1 MRGAAIGGCA
11 RLTECY
17 EDKMLLRA
25 LILLPVILAG
35 TAAPA
40 QPRTDDIIGYN
51 FACTAKVAMPLPSS
65 DLEGHVIVNEDGT
78 LFSFFAQLYG
88 IRAEAD
94 PVGWAGAKQLRALG
108 ASEHVRW
115 NMVWREEGGSIP
127 LSFGAGQ
134 LRIEVSTPRKLALE
148 NMLAVGRDAFPSAP
162 MVASSTRWPGKKNG
176 AEFAFEIAELFGFA
190 GNAPSLRWWLYSAP
204 LPYAMSVDSTRR
216 RASGSLDLAA
226 PRSAAGPFEK
236 LKAELL
242 AKTVDFEKSCTRR
255 PIHYD
260 GSAEI

>member
-1 MRGAAIGGCA
+1 MAKLLLGLAFALLLGAAA
-11 RLTECY
+11 
-17 EDKMLLRA
+17 
-25 LILLPVILAG
+25 P
-35 TAAPA
+35 AAPA

-51 FACTAKVAMPLPSS
+51 YACTAKVAMPSPFS
-65 DLEGHVIVNEDGT
+65 DLEGHLIVNEDGSR
-78 LFSFFAQLYG
+78 FSFFAQLYG

-115 NMVWREEGGSIP
+115 NMVWREEGGSVP
-127 LSFGAGQ
+127 LSFGEGQ

-190 GNAPSLRWWLYSAP
+190 GNSPSLRWWLYSAP
-204 LPYAMSVDSTRR
+204 LPHAMSVNTTRR

-242 AKTVDFEKSCTRR
+242 AKAVDFEKSCTRR